1 MESRLIW
8 RSAMSTKMTQKD
20 WVVALEVFRASLP
33 RRGDKGR
40 DDRLFL
46 EAMHYFS
53 LHNISWRALP
63 ERFGKWN
70 SVWRRFDRLS
80 KAGVFETF
88 FDHLASLSSSAH
100 LVQIFSSTIVR
111 AHVSAARAKGGRRV
125 DPPPL
130 NGSTLK
136 YGFDHEGGPQ
146 WPTSDTSPTRSSR
159 SFGRLRFCAAK
170 AWRWRM
176 PFARSAFPN

>member
-1 MESRLIW
+1 
-8 RSAMSTKMTQKD
+8 MSTKMTEKD

-53 LHNISWRALP
+53 VHNISWRALP

-88 FDHLASLSSSAH
+88 FDHR
-100 LVQIFSSTIVR
+100 VC
-111 AHVSAARAKGGRRV
+111 HVSAAGAKGGRRV
-125 DPPPL
+125 
-130 NGSTLK
+130 G
-136 YGFDHEGGPQ
+136 
-146 WPTSDTSPTRSSR
+146 
-159 SFGRLRFCAAK
+159 
-170 AWRWRM
+170 
-176 PFARSAFPN
+176 RSAVYAAASPPRST